1 MTPDLPEIPHNGNQA
16 TGEPGNPEPQQPL
29 TPESNRTLRIIPLG
43 GLGEIGM
50 NLMVYEYGEDS
61 IVVDCGMMFPDAAT
75 MGVDVIVPDMTYLF
89 GRPERLKAIFLTHGH
104 EDHVGAVPFLVEKL
118 KVPVYAMPL
127 TLGFVRH
134 KLEEFG
140 IDDVELR
147 VLMPRDIVD
156 AGPFRVEAIQVTH
169 SIVDALGLA
178 IRTPVGTLIHT
189 GDFKIDHTPVD
200 GKRTDLARFAAY
212 GEEGVLALMS
222 DSTNALVSGHGR
234 SEKSVGNAIDTIF
247 ARSTARIIV
256 TTFASHIHRVQQIVD
271 AARKHKRKVFL
282 IGRSLVD
289 NAETAE
295 RLGYLRIAR
304 EQRPGANARPSDYA
318 DSEVV
323 ILTTG
328 TQGEPSS
335 ALSRMA
341 IGEHKQVEIQR
352 GDLVI
357 MSARTIPG
365 NERPVS
371 RVIDNLY
378 RRGAEVLNWENSDVH
393 VSGHACEEE
402 LKLMLNVTR
411 PKFFIPMHGTLRH
424 LIHHARL
431 AKSVGIP
438 LGIVITNGQVAE
450 IAGDEIRVLEERVPH
465 GKVFID
471 NQAEEVPDIV
481 VRDRQHLAE
490 DGFVIVVV
498 AIDSSGHVGREP
510 EIITRGLLHV
520 DESQDILSEVR
531 AQLVQMLH
539 ESRPDELLDHD
550 LAQEK
555 MRALLKRY
563 FRKEMGRRPMILP
576 VIWEM

>member
-1 MTPDLPEIPHNGNQA
+1 VTDEPVIPI
-16 TGEPGNPEPQQPL
+16 QP
-29 TPESNRTLRIIPLG
+29 PALRIIPLG

-50 NLMVYEYGEDS
+50 NLMVYEYGDAA
-61 IVVDCGMMFPDAAT
+61 IVVDCGMMFPDAT
-75 MGVDVIVPDMTYLF
+75 TLGVDVIVPDMSYLF
-89 GRPERLKAIFLTHGH
+89 ERPDLVKAVFLTHGH
-104 EDHVGAVPFLVEKL
+104 EDHIGAVPFLVERL
-118 KVPVYAMPL
+118 NVPVYGMPL
-127 TLGFVRH
+127 TLGFVRD
-134 KLEEFG
+134 KLEEFAIG
-140 IDDVELR
+140 DVELR
-147 VLMPRDIVD
+147 AFMPRDVVEV
-156 AGPFRVEAIQVTH
+156 GPFRVEAIQVTH
-169 SIVDALGLA
+169 SIVDAIGLA
-178 IRTPVGTLIHT
+178 IRTPAGTLIHT

-222 DSTNALVSGHGR
+222 DSTNALVPGHGA
-234 SEKSVGNAIDTIF
+234 SEKSVGRGLGNIF
-247 ARSTARIIV
+247 ANATGRIIV

-271 AARKHKRKVFL
+271 AARKYKRKVFL

-304 EQRPGANARPSDYA
+304 EQRPGANANPADYA
-318 DSEVV
+318 DDEVV
-323 ILTTG
+323 IITTG
-328 TQGEPSS
+328 TQGEPRS

-341 IGEHKQVEIQR
+341 IGEHKQVEVQK
-352 GDLVI
+352 GDVI
-357 MSARTIPG
+357 VISARVIPG
-365 NERPVS
+365 NERAVS
-371 RVIDNLY
+371 HVIDNLY
-378 RRGAEVLNWENSDVH
+378 RRGAEVLNWENADVH

-411 PKFFIPMHGTLRH
+411 PKFFIPIHGTLRH

-431 AKSVGIP
+431 AKNVGVP
-438 LGIVITNGQVAE
+438 HGVVITNGQVASIE
-450 IAGDEIRVLEERVPH
+450 GDDINVLPDRVAH
-465 GKVFID
+465 GKVFVD
-471 NQAEEVPDIV
+471 GEAEEVPEIV

-498 AIDSSGHVGREP
+498 AIDSNGHVGREP

-520 DESQDILSEVR
+520 DESQDILADVR

-539 ESRPDELLDHD
+539 ASPPDELLDHD
-550 LAQEK
+550 VAQEK